1 VAQSRRQPPARY
13 TAVQAS
19 RSRGRRP
26 PQPPN
31 ALDAAL
37 RLLGQRLHSE
47 LELRQKLRR
56 YGCLPEEIDRA
67 LARVRE
73 LGYLDD
79 AAFAHALVTHRARV
93 RGPALIAAE
102 LAAKGV
108 GRELAQAAVGSLD
121 HEEVVAAA
129 RRLARR
135 GGAADHRT
143 IAARLFR
150 RGFSAEIVREALGEP
165 NLEER

>member
-1 VAQSRRQPPARY
+1 MRAKDPVGLFGRTPKVRR
-13 TAVQAS
+13 
-19 RSRGRRP
+19 
-26 PQPPN
+26 PPN

-56 YGCLPEEIDRA
+56 HGCPLAEIDRA

-79 AAFAHALVTHRARV
+79 AAFARALVTHRARV

-108 GRELAQAAVGSLD
+108 ERELAQAAVGSLD

-135 GGAADHRT
+135 SGAADHRT

-150 RGFSAEIVREALGEP
+150 RGFSAEIVREALGCEP
-165 NLEER
+165 NLEEQ